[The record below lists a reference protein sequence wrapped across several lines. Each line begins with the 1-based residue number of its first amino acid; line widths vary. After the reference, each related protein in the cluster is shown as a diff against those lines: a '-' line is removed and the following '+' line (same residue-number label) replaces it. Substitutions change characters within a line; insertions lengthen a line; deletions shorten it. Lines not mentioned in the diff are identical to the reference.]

1 MAKRIKC
8 KQVKTTE
15 FCDTLESCKTSRKQ
29 NYPFTTSGWFKN
41 CLYYIDFKSAV
52 PVHKALCGI
61 WPNIGSLFLCGYI
74 PNLSVGYEYI
84 Q

>member
-29 NYPFTTSGWFKN
+29 NYPFTSSGWFKN
-41 CLYYIDFKSAV
+41 CLYCIDFKSAV
-52 PVHKALCGI
+52 QVHK
-61 WPNIGSLFLCGYI
+61 
-74 PNLSVGYEYI
+74 VD
-84 Q
+84 